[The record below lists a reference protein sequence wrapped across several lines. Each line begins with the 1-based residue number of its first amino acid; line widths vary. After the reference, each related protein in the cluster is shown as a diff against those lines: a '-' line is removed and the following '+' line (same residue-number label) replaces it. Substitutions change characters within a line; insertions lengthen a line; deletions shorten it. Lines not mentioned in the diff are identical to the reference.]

1 MNRYLLFTLAL
12 LLWISCNPRKT
23 ETATTTAPADSVA
36 IDSVLATTPA
46 PAMLAFAPIDGFTAA
61 KGLQTPDSINYF
73 LLNNPDELQKSF
85 VSASSATPDFIINYV
100 IGVACQATPRAT
112 TITLDKVATA
122 ESSIDVYLN
131 IIRGDAGKSSTKP
144 AQLFAIEKREGYPVM
159 QFYVNGK
166 KDKALVL
173 VGNP

>member
-1 MNRYLLFTLAL
+1 MNRYFLFTLSL
-12 LLWISCNPRKT
+12 LLWISCTPRKT
-23 ETATTTAPADSVA
+23 ETTTVPADSTDLV
-36 IDSVLATTPA
+36 IDTVLATTPA
-46 PAMLAFAPIDGFTAA
+46 PALLAYAPIDGFTAV
-61 KGLQTPDSINYF
+61 KGLQTPDSVNYY
-73 LLNNPDELQKSF
+73 LLNNSGDLQQSF
-85 VSASSATPDFIINYV
+85 ASSGSPTPDFIINYV
-100 IGVACQATPRAT
+100 IGVACQPTTRAT
-112 TITLDKVATA
+112 TIALDKVVTA

-131 IIRGDAGKSSTKP
+131 ISRGEPGKSSKP

>member
-1 MNRYLLFTLAL
+1 MNRYFLFTLAL
-12 LLWISCNPRKT
+12 LLWISCTPRKT
-23 ETATTTAPADSVA
+23 ETTTEPTADSVA

-46 PAMLAFAPIDGFTAA
+46 PALLAYAPVEGFTSA
-61 KGLQTPDSINYF
+61 KGLQTPDSVNYY
-73 LLNNPDELQKSF
+73 LLNNQDDLLKSF
-85 VSASSATPDFIINYV
+85 ASTGAAYPDFIINYV
-100 IGVACQATPRAT
+100 IGVACQATPRST
-112 TITLDKVATA
+112 TITLDKVVTS
-122 ESSIDVYLN
+122 ESTIDVYLN
-131 IIRGDAGKSSTKP
+131 ITRGEVAKSSIKP

>member
-1 MNRYLLFTLAL
+1 MNRYLLFSLAL
-12 LLWISCNPRKT
+12 LLWCSCTPRKT
-23 ETATTTAPADSVA
+23 ETTTVPPADSVA

-46 PAMLAFAPIDGFTAA
+46 PALLAYAPIDGFTAA
-61 KGLQTPDSINYF
+61 KGLQTPDSVNYY
-73 LLNNPDELQKSF
+73 LLNNQDDLQKSF
-85 VSASSATPDFIINYV
+85 APTGAATPDFIINYV
-100 IGVACQATPRAT
+100 IGIACQPTTRAT
-112 TITLDKVATA
+112 SITLEKVLTA
-122 ESSIDVYLN
+122 DSSIDVYLN
-131 IIRGDAGKSSTKP
+131 ITHGEAGKSSTKP

>member
-12 LLWISCNPRKT
+12 LLWISCTPRKT
-23 ETATTTAPADSVA
+23 ETTTAPPADSVA
-36 IDSVLATTPA
+36 IDSVVATTPA
-46 PAMLAFAPIDGFTAA
+46 PALLAYAPMDGFTAA
-61 KGLQTPDSINYF
+61 KGLQTPDSVNYY
-73 LLNNPDELQKSF
+73 LLNNQDDLQKSF
-85 VSASSATPDFIINYV
+85 ASTGAASPDFIINYV
-100 IGVACQATPRAT
+100 IGVACQPTTRAT
-112 TITLDKVATA
+112 TITLDKVVTA

-131 IIRGDAGKSSTKP
+131 ITRGESGKPSSKP